1 MTQRT
6 WRTSSYSSTGAECV
20 ELSVSTDDTAVRDSK
35 NRRGDE
41 LEFSAISW
49 RSFMVEVT
57 RGRLGGS

>member
-35 NRRGDE
+35 NRSGGE
-41 LEFSAISW
+41 LGFSATAW
-49 RSFMVEVT
+49 RSFVAVLT
-57 RGRLGGS
+57 QGRLGGS